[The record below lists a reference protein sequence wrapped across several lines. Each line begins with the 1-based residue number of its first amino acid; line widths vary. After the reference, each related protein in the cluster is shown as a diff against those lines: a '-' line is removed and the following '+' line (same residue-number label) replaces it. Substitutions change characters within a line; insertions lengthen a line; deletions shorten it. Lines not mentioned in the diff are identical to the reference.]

1 MAKRATLVATFF
13 LLAALVSAA
22 LALEKVEY
30 GTAVRAQPI
39 YFLPILA
46 AEEKGFWR
54 ENGLQ
59 VTWVP
64 FRNTASLYHSIS
76 GGHIVVG
83 IDNAIPMIPAIA
95 RGVPGVFVSNWQNG
109 MPAVLWVLSKSP
121 IKDAKELKGARVGV
135 VSLGGTAWALAKLL
149 VRSLDIERDV
159 RFVAA
164 GGLAENMAAL
174 KAGAITA
181 ASGLK
186 FIWMPLLDKGEV
198 RELAN
203 LDDYARGQWVA
214 HVVFA
219 RKDFLKSNPEII
231 ARVVKAGLQSLQFL
245 VKDRRWAVD
254 KLKKEQGLSEKGA
267 QESYDS
273 MKWMPD
279 GKIDPGALETVRNFL
294 IEFGLVPKDKAPR
307 LEELY
312 TKQFTG

>member
-1 MAKRATLVATFF
+1 MTRRAILFTPF
-13 LLAALVSAA
+13 LLLGALASTA

-76 GGHIVVG
+76 GGHIHVG
-83 IDNAIPMIPAIA
+83 IDNAIPMIPAIV
-95 RGVPGVFVSNWQNG
+95 RGVPAIFVSNWQSG
-109 MPAVLWVLSKSP
+109 MPAVLWVLAKSP
-121 IKDAKELKGARVGV
+121 IKNPQELKGARVGV

-149 VRSLDIERDV
+149 VRTLEIEKDV

-164 GGLAENMAAL
+164 GGLSENMAAL

-186 FIWMPLLDKGEV
+186 FIWMPLLDRGEV

-219 RKDFLKSNPEII
+219 RKEFLKSNPEIV

-254 KLKKEQGLSEKGA
+254 KLKKEQNLSEKGA
-267 QESYDS
+267 QESYDI
-273 MKWMPD
+273 MKWVPD
-279 GKIDPGALETVRNFL
+279 GKIEPGALETVRNFL
-294 IEFGLVPKDKAPR
+294 IEYGLVAKEKAPR
-307 LEELY
+307 IEELY
-312 TKQFTG
+312 TRQFTG